1 MMNAIERTRATLAFE
16 KPDRLPVDLHN
27 FQPAAAAMGV
37 PLQEVFKDG
46 ELLAESQIRAWRE
59 FGHDVIIL
67 ESGTSSSAEAC
78 GVEVV
83 YRDDAAPVA
92 LKPALARLEDVDKLP
107 ILDPWTT
114 FPWSE
119 ILKATHIVAREIGD
133 RAYII
138 GRGDQG
144 PFSLALMLRGY
155 ETFMLDIALN
165 EQPALIERLL
175 DYCRETATRFAMAQL
190 EAGAHATSI
199 GESPSGPDVVSPRH
213 YRRWAFPQQKR
224 MIDGFRARGQVIA
237 HHICGNV
244 GPILE
249 DFVATGAQITE
260 IDHKTDL
267 ARAREAAWG
276 KTAILGPIDT
286 GLLAFGSPEEVDAAC
301 KVAIETMRLGRR
313 TRGDAPFHTGFILGP
328 GCALA
333 PETPPDN
340 IHALVEAAKKY
351 GANS

>member
-1 MMNAIERTRATLAFE
+1 MDAIERTLTTLRFRA
-16 KPDRLPVDLHN
+16 PDRLPSDLHN

-37 PLQEVFKDG
+37 PLQEVFQDG

-78 GVEVV
+78 GVEVT

-92 LKPALARLEDVDKLP
+92 TTPALERLEDVEELEL
-107 ILDPWTT
+107 LDPWTT

-119 ILKATHIVAREIGD
+119 ILKATQIVARELGD
-133 RAYII
+133 RAFII

-155 ETFMLDIALN
+155 ENFMLDIGLN
-165 EQPALIERLL
+165 EQPDLIHQLL
-175 DYCRETATRFAMAQL
+175 DYCRRTATRFAMAQL

-199 GESPSGPDVVSPRH
+199 GESPSGPDVLSPRH
-213 YRRWAFPQQKR
+213 YRTWAYPYQKR
-224 MIDGFRARGQVIA
+224 MIAEFNAQDKLIA
-237 HHICGNV
+237 HHICGDV
-244 GPILE
+244 VPIL
-249 DFVATGAQITE
+249 DAFVDTGAPITE

-267 ARAREAAWG
+267 AKARDAAAG

-286 GLLAFGSPEEVDAAC
+286 HLLAFGTPDEVDAAC
-301 KVAIETMRLGRR
+301 REAIAVMRAGK
-313 TRGDAPFHTGFILGP
+313 DAHTGFVLGP
-328 GCALA
+328 GCALP

-340 IHALVEAAKKY
+340 IHALVAAAKRY
-351 GANS
+351 GVNSGA

>member
-1 MMNAIERTRATLAFE
+1 MDVIERVMTTIEFG

-27 FQPAAAAMGV
+27 FQPAAAAMGA

-59 FGHDVIIL
+59 FGHDVLIL

-92 LKPALARLEDVDKLP
+92 TRPVLERLEDVDKLEL
-107 ILDPWTT
+107 LDPWTT

-119 ILKATHIVAREIGD
+119 ILTATQIVADEIGD
-133 RAYII
+133 RAFII

-155 ETFMLDIALN
+155 ENFMLDIAMN
-165 EQPALIERLL
+165 EQPELINQLL
-175 DYCRETATRFAMAQL
+175 DYCRRTATRFAKAQL

-199 GESPSGPDVVSPRH
+199 GESPSGPDVLSPRH
-213 YRRWAFPQQKR
+213 YRQWAYPHQAA
-224 MIDGFRARGQVIA
+224 MISDFTSQGQIIA

-244 GPILE
+244 VPILE
-249 DFVATGAQITE
+249 DFVATGAQISE

-267 ARAREAAWG
+267 AKARDAARA
-276 KTAILGPIDT
+276 KTTILGPIDT
-286 GLLAFGSPEEVDAAC
+286 HLLAFGSPDEVDAAC
-301 KVAIETMRLGRR
+301 RAAIETMR
-313 TRGDAPFHTGFILGP
+313 GDAAFRTGFILGP

-340 IHALVEAAKKY
+340 VHALVAAARKY
-351 GANS
+351 GRNA

>member
-1 MMNAIERTRATLAFE
+1 MMDAIERTQATLAFA

-27 FQPAAAAMGV
+27 FQPAAAAMGL
-37 PLQEVFKDG
+37 PMQEVFKDG
-46 ELLAESQIRAWRE
+46 DLLAESQIRAWRE
-59 FGHDVIIL
+59 YGHDVIVL

-92 LKPALARLEDVDKLP
+92 TQPVLSKLEDVVALQP
-107 ILDPWTT
+107 LDPWTT

-119 ILKATHIVAREIGD
+119 ILKATQIVSREIGD

-155 ETFMLDIALN
+155 EAFMLDIGLN
-165 EQPALIERLL
+165 EQPELIRLLL
-175 DYCRETATRFAMAQL
+175 DYCRETATRFAMAQID
-190 EAGAHATSI
+190 AGAHATSI
-199 GESPSGPDVVSPRH
+199 GESPSGPDVLSPRH
-213 YRRWAFPQQKR
+213 YRKWAFPQQKR
-224 MIDGFRARGQVIA
+224 MVAEFRAQGRVIA

-244 GPILE
+244 VPILD

-267 ARAREAAWG
+267 AKARDAARG
-276 KTAILGPIDT
+276 KTTLARAHQHEPD
-286 GLLAFGSPEEVDAAC
+286 GLRDA
-301 KVAIETMRLGRR
+301 GRGG
-313 TRGDAPFHTGFILGP
+313 RGVPRGYRDDAR
-328 GCALA
+328 
-333 PETPPDN
+333 
-340 IHALVEAAKKY
+340 
-351 GANS
+351 

>member
-1 MMNAIERTRATLAFE
+1 MNAIERTMAVIEHRR
-16 KPDRLPVDLHN
+16 PDRLPVDLHN

-37 PLQEVFKDG
+37 PLQTVFKDG
-46 ELLAESQIRAWRE
+46 DLLAESQIGAWRE
-59 FGHDVIIL
+59 FGHDVLIL

-78 GVEVV
+78 GVEVI

-92 LKPALARLEDVDKLP
+92 TIPALARLEEVEGLE
-107 ILDPWTT
+107 LRDPWTT

-119 ILKATHIVAREIGD
+119 ILRATQIVAREIGD
-133 RAYII
+133 RAFII

-165 EQPALIERLL
+165 EQPELIHRLL

-199 GESPSGPDVVSPRH
+199 GESPSGPDVLSPRH
-213 YRRWAFPQQKR
+213 YRQWAFPYQKQ
-224 MIDGFRARGQVIA
+224 MIDDFKAEDKLIA

-244 GPILE
+244 VPILD
-249 DFVATGAQITE
+249 DFIATGAQITE

-267 ARAREAAWG
+267 AKARDAARG

-286 GLLAFGSPEEVDAAC
+286 NLLAFGTPDQVDAAC
-301 KVAIETMRLGRR
+301 RAAIDTM
-313 TRGDAPFHTGFILGP
+313 RGDAPFHTDFILGP

-333 PETPPDN
+333 PETPTEN
-340 IHALVEAAKKY
+340 IHTLVAAAARY
-351 GANS
+351 GRND

>member
-1 MMNAIERTRATLAFE
+1 MNAIERALATIEFR

-27 FQPAAAAMGV
+27 FQPAAAAMGA

-59 FGHDVIIL
+59 FQHDVIIL

-78 GVEVV
+78 GVEVI

-92 LKPALARLEDVDKLP
+92 TQPVLSSLADVEDLAL
-107 ILDPWTT
+107 LDPWTT

-119 ILKATHIVAREIGD
+119 ILKATQIVAREIGD
-133 RAYII
+133 RALII

-155 ETFMLDIALN
+155 ENFMLDIALN
-165 EQPALIERLL
+165 EEPDRIHALL
-175 DYCRETATRFAMAQL
+175 DYCRQTATRFAMAQL

-199 GESPSGPDVVSPRH
+199 GESPSGPDVLSPRH
-213 YRRWAFPQQKR
+213 YRQWAFPHQKR
-224 MIDGFRARGQVIA
+224 MIDEFKAQDKLIA

-244 GPILE
+244 VPILD
-249 DFVATGAQITE
+249 DFIATGAQITE

-267 ARAREAAWG
+267 AKARAAAW
-276 KTAILGPIDT
+276 KRTAILGPIDT
-286 GLLAFGSPEEVDAAC
+286 NLMAFGTPDEIEAAC
-301 KVAIETMRLGRR
+301 RAAIATMRA
-313 TRGDAPFHTGFILGP
+313 DAPYHTGFILGA

-333 PETPPDN
+333 PETPAEN
-340 IHALVEAAKKY
+340 IHALVAAAARYGGNEA
-351 GANS
+351 

>member
-1 MMNAIERTRATLAFE
+1 MDSIERTLAAIEFR
-16 KPDRLPVDLHN
+16 KPDRVPVDLHN

-37 PLQEVFKDG
+37 PLQDVFRDG

-59 FGHDVIIL
+59 FGHDVILL

-92 LKPALARLEDVDKLP
+92 TQPVLSRLEDVEKLEL
-107 ILDPWTT
+107 LDPWTT

-119 ILKATHIVAREIGD
+119 ILKATQIVAREIGE
-133 RAYII
+133 RAFII

-155 ETFMLDIALN
+155 EAFMLDIALN
-165 EQPALIERLL
+165 EQPALIARLL

-199 GESPSGPDVVSPRH
+199 GESPSGPDVLSPRH
-213 YRRWAFPQQKR
+213 YRKWAYPHQKA
-224 MIDGFRARGQVIA
+224 MIDTFRARGHLIA

-244 GPILE
+244 VPILD
-249 DFVATGAQITE
+249 DFVGTGAAITE

-267 ARAREAAWG
+267 AKARAAAWG
-276 KTAILGPIDT
+276 KSALLGPIDT
-286 GLLAFGSPEEVDAAC
+286 NLLAFGTPDAVDAAC
-301 KVAIETMRLGRR
+301 REALATMRA
-313 TRGDAPFHTGFILGP
+313 DAPFQTGFILGP
-328 GCALA
+328 GCAMS
-333 PETPPDN
+333 PETPADN
-340 IHALVEAAKKY
+340 IHALVAAAERY
-351 GANS
+351 GRND

>member
-1 MMNAIERTRATLAFE
+1 MMNAVDRTNTTLVFGR
-16 KPDRLPVDLHN
+16 PDRLPVDLHN
-27 FQPAAAAMGV
+27 FQPAAAALGV
-37 PLQEVFKDG
+37 PLQEVFRDG
-46 ELLAESQIRAWRE
+46 DLLAESQIRAWRQ
-59 FGHDVIIL
+59 FGHDVIML

-92 LKPALARLEDVDKLP
+92 TRPVLTSLEDVEKLRP
-107 ILDPWTT
+107 LDPWTT

-119 ILKATHIVAREIGD
+119 ILKATRIVAREIGD

-155 ETFMLDIALN
+155 EAFMLDIALN
-165 EQPALIERLL
+165 EKPHLIERLL
-175 DYCRETATRFAMAQL
+175 DYCRETATRFAMAQI

-213 YRRWAFPQQKR
+213 YRRWAFPHQVR
-224 MIDGFRARGQVIA
+224 MIGAFRAQGKVIA

-244 GPILE
+244 ASILD

-267 ARAREAAWG
+267 AKARDAARG
-276 KTAILGPIDT
+276 KTTILGPIDT
-286 GLLAFGSPEEVDAAC
+286 NLLAFGTPDAVDAAC
-301 KVAIETMRLGRR
+301 REAIDTMRGN
-313 TRGDAPFHTGFILGP
+313 APFHTGFILGP

-333 PETPPDN
+333 PETPDDN
-340 IHALVEAAKKY
+340 IHALVEAARKY
-351 GANS
+351 GRNDDQP

>member
-1 MMNAIERTRATLAFE
+1 MNAVERTLMTLEFE
-16 KPDRLPVDLHN
+16 KPDRIPVDLHN
-27 FQPAAAAMGV
+27 FQPAAAMLGL

-92 LKPALARLEDVDKLP
+92 TKPVLSRLEDVDKLEFK
-107 ILDPWTT
+107 DPWTT

-119 ILKATHIVAREIGD
+119 ILKATQIVSREVGD
-133 RAYII
+133 RAFII

-155 ETFMLDIALN
+155 ENFMLDIALN
-165 EQPALIERLL
+165 ERPDLIHRLL
-175 DYCRETATRFAMAQL
+175 DYCRQTATRFAMAQL

-199 GESPSGPDVVSPRH
+199 GESPSGPDVLSPRH
-213 YRRWAFPQQKR
+213 YRQWAFPYQKR
-224 MIDGFRARGQVIA
+224 MIDEFRAQGKIIA

-244 GPILE
+244 VPILE
-249 DFVATGAQITE
+249 DFVATGAQILE

-267 ARAREAAWG
+267 KRAREAMWG
-276 KTAILGPIDT
+276 RAALLGPVDT
-286 GLLAFGSPEEVDAAC
+286 NLLAFGTPDEVDLAC
-301 KVAIETMRLGRR
+301 REAIAIM
-313 TRGDAPFHTGFILGP
+313 RGDAPYHTGFILGP
-328 GCALA
+328 GCAMA
-333 PETPPDN
+333 ADTPPDN

-351 GANS
+351 GMNC

>member
-1 MMNAIERTRATLAFE
+1 MNAIERTLATIDFR

-27 FQPAAAAMGV
+27 FQPAAAAMGA

-46 ELLAESQIRAWRE
+46 DLLAESQIRAWRE

-78 GVEVV
+78 GVEVI

-92 LKPALARLEDVDKLP
+92 TQPVLSSLADVEKLEL
-107 ILDPWTT
+107 LDPWTT

-119 ILKATHIVAREIGD
+119 ILKATQIMAREIGD
-133 RAYII
+133 RAFII

-155 ETFMLDIALN
+155 ENFMLDIAMN
-165 EQPALIERLL
+165 EEPDRINALL
-175 DYCRETATRFAMAQL
+175 DYCRQTATRFAMAQL

-199 GESPSGPDVVSPRH
+199 GESPSGPDVLSPRH
-213 YRRWAFPQQKR
+213 YRQWAFPHQKR
-224 MIDGFRARGQVIA
+224 MIDDFKAQGKIIA

-244 GPILE
+244 VPILD

-267 ARAREAAWG
+267 AQARAAAWER
-276 KTAILGPIDT
+276 TALLGPIDT
-286 GLLAFGSPEEVDAAC
+286 NLMAFGTPDEIDAAC
-301 KVAIETMRLGRR
+301 REAIATMRA
-313 TRGDAPFHTGFILGP
+313 DAPYHTGFILGA

-333 PETPPDN
+333 PETPAAN
-340 IHALVEAAKKY
+340 IHALVAAAARY
-351 GANS
+351 GGNGA

>member
-1 MMNAIERTRATLAFE
+1 MDAIERTLTTLQFGM
-16 KPDRLPVDLHN
+16 PDRLPVDLHN

-46 ELLAESQIRAWRE
+46 ELLAESQLRAWRE

-78 GVEVV
+78 GVEVI

-92 LKPALARLEDVDKLP
+92 SRPALERLEDVPKLE
-107 ILDPWTT
+107 LSDPWTT

-119 ILKATHIVAREIGD
+119 ILKATRIVADEIGD
-133 RAYII
+133 RAFII

-155 ETFMLDIALN
+155 ENFMLDIALN
-165 EQPALIERLL
+165 EQPAMIHQLL
-175 DYCRETATRFAMAQL
+175 DYCRKVATRFAQAQL

-199 GESPSGPDVVSPRH
+199 GESPSGPDVLSPRH
-213 YRRWAFPQQKR
+213 YRQWAFPYQKA
-224 MIDGFRARGQVIA
+224 MIQDFTSQGQIIA

-244 GPILE
+244 GPILD
-249 DFVATGAQITE
+249 DFIATGAQITE

-267 ARAREAAWG
+267 ARAHEAARG
-276 KTAILGPIDT
+276 KTTILGPIDT
-286 GLLAFGSPEEVDAAC
+286 GLLAFGTPAEVDDAC
-301 KVAIETMRLGRR
+301 RAAIETMK
-313 TRGDAPFHTGFILGP
+313 GDADVHTGFILGP

-333 PETPPDN
+333 SETPAEN
-340 IHALVEAAKKY
+340 IHALVESAKRY
-351 GANS
+351 GRNR

>member
-1 MMNAIERTRATLAFE
+1 MNSIERTLAAIAFD

-37 PLQEVFKDG
+37 PLQEVFRNG
-46 ELLAESQIRAWRE
+46 ELLAESQIKAWQA

-78 GVEVV
+78 GVEVI

-92 LKPALARLEDVDKLP
+92 TQPVLQSLDDVDRLEL
-107 ILDPWTT
+107 LDPWTT

-119 ILKATHIVAREIGD
+119 ILKATQIVAREIGN
-133 RAYII
+133 RAFIV

-155 ETFMLDIALN
+155 ENFMLDIALN
-165 EQPALIERLL
+165 EQPQQIHKLL

-199 GESPSGPDVVSPRH
+199 GESPSGPDVLSPRH
-213 YRRWAFPQQKR
+213 YRQWAFPYQKQ
-224 MIDGFRARGQVIA
+224 MIDAFTAHDKFIA

-244 GPILE
+244 IPIID
-249 DFVATGAQITE
+249 DFVATGAPITE

-267 ARAREAAWG
+267 GKARAAAWS
-276 KTAILGPIDT
+276 KSALLGPIDT
-286 GLLAFGSPEEVDAAC
+286 NLMAFGTPGDVDAAC
-301 KVAIETMRLGRR
+301 REAIETMRA
-313 TRGDAPFHTGFILGP
+313 DAAYHTGFILGP
-328 GCALA
+328 GCALP
-333 PETPPDN
+333 PETPDDN
-340 IHALVEAAKKY
+340 IHALVAAAATY
-351 GANS
+351 GANT

>member
-1 MMNAIERTRATLAFE
+1 MDAIERTLATLDFQ
-16 KPDRLPVDLHN
+16 KPDRIPVDLHN

-37 PLQEVFKDG
+37 GLHEVFHDG

-78 GVEVV
+78 GVEVI
-83 YRDDAAPVA
+83 YRDDAAPAATTPV
-92 LKPALARLEDVDKLP
+92 LERLEDVETLE
-107 ILDPWTT
+107 LRDPWTT

-119 ILKATHIVAREIGD
+119 ILKATQIVAREIGNE
-133 RAYII
+133 AFII

-155 ETFMLDIALN
+155 EPFLLDIALN
-165 EQPALIERLL
+165 EQPELIARLL
-175 DYCRETATRFAMAQL
+175 DYCRATATRFAMAQL

-199 GESPSGPDVVSPRH
+199 GESPSGPDVLSPRH
-213 YRRWAFPQQKR
+213 YRRWAYPAQR
-224 MIDGFRARGQVIA
+224 AMIEEFLSGGKLIA

-244 GPILE
+244 ESILPE
-249 DFVATGAQITE
+249 FVATGAQILE

-267 ARAREAAWG
+267 AKARGAAWRRS
-276 KTAILGPIDT
+276 TILGPVDT
-286 GLLAFGSPEEVDAAC
+286 NLLAFGTPGEVDTAC
-301 KVAIETMRLGRR
+301 REAIETMRA
-313 TRGDAPFHTGFILGP
+313 DAPYHTGFILGP

-333 PETPPDN
+333 SETPSDN
-340 IHALVEAAKKY
+340 IHALVAAAERY
-351 GANS
+351 GRND